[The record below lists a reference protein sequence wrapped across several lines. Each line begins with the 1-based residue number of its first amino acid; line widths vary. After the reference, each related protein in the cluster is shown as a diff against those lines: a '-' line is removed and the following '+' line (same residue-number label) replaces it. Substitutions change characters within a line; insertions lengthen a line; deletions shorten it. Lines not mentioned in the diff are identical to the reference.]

1 MNHVANDCAGRGV
14 AGFAGERCTKL
25 SHRGFAEPGYMDD
38 AAGRLSCKY
47 KTTREANGR
56 PATQVDG
63 TACRDADSQWRIV
76 N

>member
-1 MNHVANDCAGRGV
+1 
-14 AGFAGERCTKL
+14 
-25 SHRGFAEPGYMDD
+25 MDE